1 MEDLTTITDEE
12 LRRVIT
18 TVRTITDIDLG
29 QMQPVIL
36 RHRVC
41 RFAASQGYESASKLV
56 EKLMSD
62 RPLVNIFLHRLS
74 IPTTE
79 MFRDSEFWAELESI
93 IIDRLSPERFIKIW
107 VPDVC
112 GDDELNTLL
121 VILDRNR
128 LMYKATI
135 YATSQHQHALDD
147 SRDSNI
153 DFKKFEISEAN
164 FKRINEQNTLIPYLE
179 RQEKYY
185 KFSPQLLDKVIFLRQ
200 RISQDPPPDNGFN
213 LILFRNRSLYYN
225 SMVRRTV
232 LEKIAQSLMPGGY
245 LILGTGENI
254 ADTDLPQII
263 TQVSKNE
270 KIYKKKQ

>member
-1 MEDLTTITDEE
+1 
-12 LRRVIT
+12 
-18 TVRTITDIDLG
+18 
-29 QMQPVIL
+29 
-36 RHRVC
+36 
-41 RFAASQGYESASKLV
+41 
-56 EKLMSD
+56 
-62 RPLVNIFLHRLS
+62 
-74 IPTTE
+74 

-185 KFSPQLLDKVIFLRQ
+185 KFSPQLLDKVIFRRQ
-200 RISQDPPPDNGFN
+200 RTSQDPPPDNGFN

-225 SMVRRTV
+225 SMVRRTA

>member
-1 MEDLTTITDEE
+1 
-12 LRRVIT
+12 
-18 TVRTITDIDLG
+18 
-29 QMQPVIL
+29 
-36 RHRVC
+36 
-41 RFAASQGYESASKLV
+41 
-56 EKLMSD
+56 
-62 RPLVNIFLHRLS
+62 
-74 IPTTE
+74 

-225 SMVRRTV
+225 SMVRRTA